1 MTGAVTRIASWT
13 RLWMRWRPMAKF
25 QPRLRRR
32 GMLPAALQYQKH
44 PCTLGQKGTDVQ
56 LQQPDRPTL
65 RITPVTDGIT
75 TLREA
80 IRDARNTEQALRQ
93 RELYD
98 EWLMQEGLKR
108 EDEHRAMRPKTAMR
122 IR

>member
-1 MTGAVTRIASWT
+1 
-13 RLWMRWRPMAKF
+13 MAKF
-25 QPRLRRR
+25 QPRLRKR
-32 GMLPAALQYQKH
+32 GMLPAALQHTKH
-44 PCTLGQKGTDVQ
+44 PHTLGQKDTDIQ
-56 LQQPDRPTL
+56 LPQPDSPTF

-80 IRDARNTEQALRQ
+80 IRDARTTEQALRQ

-98 EWLMQEGLKR
+98 EWLMQEERKR
-108 EDEHRAMRPKTAMR
+108 DDEHRAMRPKTAMR